1 MNSTPRLLSIYL
13 GKRVLVGAVVVQIAL
28 TIPVVMSALFH
39 QLPPAALRGG
49 LVGPALIGTL
59 PTVTYIA
66 LPMAIGVAAA
76 LEFSRMSA
84 EGMIAVLYSLRLSAW
99 AIARPAIVC
108 ALGATLFGYFCSTWL
123 APTYVGAMHDVLNV
137 IRHSLNHRML
147 EAGTFYTF
155 EDGKRTIY
163 FERWDTPDSA
173 TNVFIRQYSS
183 EKKSEETITASR
195 ADFRRNESNVVMV
208 LTRGQIQSRPDGG
221 ARVRV
226 SDFDEYAISLPMQ
239 GSKGLPPRPWKG
251 VFELPLFEFV
261 GYLKFAVYDKRILA
275 EWTSE
280 AVKRFAIPLLALAHT
295 LLGIGLVLNVA
306 SATGRRSIAGSAIIA
321 VLPAVHIGILIAA
334 ETLIRIHPFFAGF
347 VSLLI
352 LGEIAIGAWLIQRQQ
367 RGDIRSPVPS
377 RALAPAPA

>member
-1 MNSTPRLLSIYL
+1 MSAAPRLLSIYL
-13 GKRVLVGAVVVQIAL
+13 GKRVLAGALIVQTAL

-39 QLPPAALRGG
+39 QLPPAAMRGG
-49 LVGPALIGTL
+49 LVGPALMGTL

-76 LEFSRMSA
+76 LEFSRMAS

-108 ALGATLFGYFCSTWL
+108 ALIATMFGYFCSCWL
-123 APTYVGAMHDVLNV
+123 APNYVGSMHDVLNV

-147 EAGTFYTF
+147 EPGQFYTF
-155 EDGKRTIY
+155 EDGQRTVY
-163 FERWDTPDSA
+163 FERWETPDIA
-173 TNVFIRQYSS
+173 ANVFIRQYST
-183 EKKSEETITASR
+183 EKNTEETITANR
-195 ADFRRNESNVVMV
+195 AEFRRNDANVVMV
-208 LTRGQIQSRPDGG
+208 LTRGQIQSRPDGS
-221 ARVRV
+221 RNVRV

-239 GSKGLPPRPWKG
+239 GSKGLPARSWKG
-251 VFELPLFEFV
+251 VFELPMFEFI

-275 EWTSE
+275 EWVSE
-280 AVKRFAIPLLALAHT
+280 AVKRFSIPLLALGHT

-306 SATGRRSIAGSAIIA
+306 SATGRRSVAGSAIIA

-334 ETLIRIHPFFAGF
+334 ETLIRIHPYFAAL
-347 VSLLI
+347 VALLV

-367 RGDIRSPVPS
+367 RGDS
-377 RALAPAPA
+377 RAPARSGALAAAAG